1 MRLNSDLTP
10 QQLWTIAADSEHRDR
25 DVLDELVSHPNS
37 YRALSDWALAGLAVE
52 DPKSLDVPPQPDA
65 VEPAQKRKRRF
76 PSLKAKK
83 RGGGVQSGG
92 AAPTSFSPAV
102 SGPGVMGP
110 GRIEPATPNP
120 SMTGPGRIEPA
131 TPNPSMTGPGRI
143 EPATPNPNMT
153 GPARIEPATP
163 NPNMTGPGRIE
174 PATPNPNMTGPGR
187 IEPATPNP
195 NMTGPGRIEPATPN
209 PNMTGPGR
217 IEPATPNPNMT
228 GPGRIEPAT
237 PQAAHARSGPSQ
249 AAGPVPHG
257 SAPSRRA
264 ANQQAITVSSD
275 PETVPIDVQSE
286 HRRRQEHRFRTDE
299 RPSGWSQDSDS
310 SIKFSDQQSS
320 EIPQAS
326 ISHGAHAD
334 RSPFS
339 TGGSI
344 PQYGSGTPPRAGIS
358 DWVSAGEQLSKSA
371 RSPEPTVLQK
381 KADPHDVRS
390 LPATW
395 SSSPPPGTPLTP
407 SAPRGQPQP
416 ANPPAENGH
425 KHTGWAAR
433 PAPYGVVAA
442 LAALQ
447 VLTVL
452 ALLLVVVWGH

>member
-1 MRLNSDLTP
+1 MRLNNDLTP

-65 VEPAQKRKRRF
+65 VEPVQKRKRRF

-83 RGGGVQSGG
+83 RGGGVQPGG

-102 SGPGVMGP
+102 SGPGVLGP

-143 EPATPNPNMT
+143 EPATPNPS
-153 GPARIEPATP
+153 
-163 NPNMTGPGRIE
+163 MTGPGRIE
-174 PATPNPNMTGPGR
+174 PATPNPSMTGPGR

-195 NMTGPGRIEPATPN
+195 S
-209 PNMTGPGR
+209 
-217 IEPATPNPNMT
+217 MT

-249 AAGPVPHG
+249 AAGPAPHG

-286 HRRRQEHRFRTDE
+286 HRRRQQHRFRTDE

-390 LPATW
+390 LPTTW

-407 SAPRGQPQP
+407 SAPGDQPQP
-416 ANPPAENGH
+416 TNPPAENGH

-433 PAPYGVVAA
+433 PAPYGVVTA

>member
-1 MRLNSDLTP
+1 MRLNNDLTP

-52 DPKSLDVPPQPDA
+52 DPKSLDVPPQPDT
-65 VEPAQKRKRRF
+65 VEPVQKRKRRF

-83 RGGGVQSGG
+83 RGSAVQSGG
-92 AAPTSFSPAV
+92 AAPTSFSPPTT
-102 SGPGVMGP
+102 GPGVMGP
-110 GRIEPATPNP
+110 GRIEPAALNPSMTGPGRIEPAAPNP

-131 TPNPSMTGPGRI
+131 APNPSMTGPGRI
-143 EPATPNPNMT
+143 EPAALNPS
-153 GPARIEPATP
+153 
-163 NPNMTGPGRIE
+163 MTGPGRIE
-174 PATPNPNMTGPGR
+174 PAAPNPSMTGPGR
-187 IEPATPNP
+187 IEPAAPNP
-195 NMTGPGRIEPATPN
+195 S
-209 PNMTGPGR
+209 
-217 IEPATPNPNMT
+217 MT

-249 AAGPVPHG
+249 AVGPAPHG

-264 ANQQAITVSSD
+264 TNQQAITVSSD

-326 ISHGAHAD
+326 ISHGVHAD

-390 LPATW
+390 LPTTW

-407 SAPRGQPQP
+407 SAPGDQPQP
-416 ANPPAENGH
+416 TNPPAENGH

>member
-65 VEPAQKRKRRF
+65 VEPVQKRKRRF

-110 GRIEPATPNP
+110 
-120 SMTGPGRIEPA
+120 
-131 TPNPSMTGPGRI
+131 
-143 EPATPNPNMT
+143 
-153 GPARIEPATP
+153 ARIEPATP

-174 PATPNPNMTGPGR
+174 PATPNPS
-187 IEPATPNP
+187 
-195 NMTGPGRIEPATPN
+195 
-209 PNMTGPGR
+209 MTGPGR

-416 ANPPAENGH
+416 TNPPAENGR

>member
-1 MRLNSDLTP
+1 MRLNNDLTP

-65 VEPAQKRKRRF
+65 VEPVQKRKRRF

-102 SGPGVMGP
+102 SGPGVLGP

-143 EPATPNPNMT
+143 EPATPNPS
-153 GPARIEPATP
+153 
-163 NPNMTGPGRIE
+163 
-174 PATPNPNMTGPGR
+174 
-187 IEPATPNP
+187 
-195 NMTGPGRIEPATPN
+195 
-209 PNMTGPGR
+209 
-217 IEPATPNPNMT
+217 MT

-249 AAGPVPHG
+249 AAGRAPHG

-286 HRRRQEHRFRTDE
+286 HRRRQEYRFRTDE

-326 ISHGAHAD
+326 MSHGAHAD

-344 PQYGSGTPPRAGIS
+344 PQYGSGTPPRAEIS

-390 LPATW
+390 LPTTW
-395 SSSPPPGTPLTP
+395 SSSPSPGTPLTP
-407 SAPRGQPQP
+407 SAPGDQPQP
-416 ANPPAENGH
+416 TNPPAENGH